1 MPQEYTI
8 DMEQHPYR
16 AGIATVIILAFVVF
30 GTIWHVS
37 KPSTPVTPTDSQT
50 PIAPATST
58 PTASLPTTS
67 SDTTGT
73 QQISD
78 GTILFTYSPSAFGLA
93 TNSDQIVVKSY
104 IPACGDGT
112 NNFEYCLYYKGATYS
127 DTNFESA
134 GLRIQK
140 RRDLTSEKA
149 CLETP
154 PTGYSTSTKPSATK
168 NGVGHTTSG
177 FWPIGDAG
185 AGHSAS
191 GELYRLAHTEPLT
204 GDLMCYEF
212 ETRIGITQFG
222 NYPAGS
228 IKEFTSN
235 DKAEVQRMLRGILD
249 RITLPDDTLIKFPNP
264 VK

>member
-1 MPQEYTI
+1 
-8 DMEQHPYR
+8 MEQHPHR
-16 AGIATVIILAFVVF
+16 AVLIAVIILVFVIF
-30 GTIWHVS
+30 GTIWYVA
-37 KPSTPVTPTDSQT
+37 TPGASVPPDDSQT
-50 PIAPATST
+50 PIAPAT
-58 PTASLPTTS
+58 PTQPTTPPPATQS
-67 SDTTGT
+67 NGT
-73 QQISD
+73 STQRVSD
-78 GTILFTYSPSAFGLA
+78 GTILFTYSPATFGLA

-112 NNFEYCLYYKGATYS
+112 SNFEYCLYYKGTAYS
-127 DTNFESA
+127 GTNFESA

-154 PTGYSTSTKPSATK
+154 PAGYAASMKPSATE

-185 AGHSAS
+185 AGHMAA

-228 IKEFTSN
+228 IKEFAAG
-235 DKAEVQRMLRGILD
+235 DKAAVQRMLRGILD
-249 RITLPDDTLIKFPNP
+249 RITLPDDTLIVFPNP
-264 VK
+264 AK